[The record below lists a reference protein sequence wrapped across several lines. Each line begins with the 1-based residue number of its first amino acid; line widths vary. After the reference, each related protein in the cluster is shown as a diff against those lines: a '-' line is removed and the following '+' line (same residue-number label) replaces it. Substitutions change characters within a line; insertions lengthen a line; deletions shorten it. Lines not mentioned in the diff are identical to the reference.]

1 MKYTFQIHY
10 TANWMIFPDG
20 NSLVAEEDPE
30 VFHAK
35 CNSEKEAI
43 AWAERLVNLPN
54 VRGGVLS
61 GKLGKKSFAKV
72 YVVSRKLA

>member
-20 NSLVAEEDPE
+20 SSFIAAEDPK

-35 CNSEKEAI
+35 FNSEKEAV

-72 YVVSRKLA
+72 YVVSRLLA